1 MLAPR
6 FVSEVS
12 VCGDKPFVRMPNN
25 GKYERS
31 PCQDLIFVAVVERE
45 HLLHSLPIAVLFA
58 KSPVVSPPVH
68 PGDLVVSIDVRRR
81 TSLRNL
87 TPQDV
92 AVRVVNKPARIFFH
106 FDLTFKL
113 PSLLT
118 FDKTG
123 SLWMSRADISQP
135 SNPLL
140 LSLPPTASAFSG
152 SEF

>member
-1 MLAPR
+1 MLAPW
-6 FVSEVS
+6 FISEVS

-25 GKYERS
+25 GKYERI

-58 KSPVVSPPVH
+58 KSPKISPSVH
-68 PGDLVVSIDVRRR
+68 PGNLVVSINVRCR
-81 TSLRNL
+81 TGLWNL
-87 TPQDV
+87 TPKDV

-106 FDLTFKL
+106 FEWTFKL

-123 SLWMSRADISQP
+123 SLRMSRADISQP
-135 SNPLL
+135 SHPL
-140 LSLPPTASAFSG
+140 
-152 SEF
+152 

>member
-1 MLAPR
+1 
-6 FVSEVS
+6 
-12 VCGDKPFVRMPNN
+12 MPNN
-25 GKYERS
+25 GKYKRI
-31 PCQDLIFVAVVERE
+31 PCQDLFFVPIVERE

-106 FDLTFKL
+106 SDLTFKL

>member
-1 MLAPR
+1 MLAPW
-6 FVSEVS
+6 FISEVS

-58 KSPVVSPPVH
+58 KSPKISPSVH
-68 PGDLVVSIDVRRR
+68 PGNLVVSINVRCR
-81 TSLRNL
+81 TRLWNL
-87 TPQDV
+87 TPKDV

-106 FDLTFKL
+106 FEFTFKL

-123 SLWMSRADISQP
+123 SLRMSRADISQP
-135 SNPLL
+135 SHPL
-140 LSLPPTASAFSG
+140 
-152 SEF
+152 